1 MTMECRQ
8 TFLGMA
14 ELEGTQ
20 PGLYSMDWN
29 LLVYKQGLFFYT
41 VKITPFKWE
50 AGNYQ
55 NYRIR

>member
-29 LLVYKQGLFFYT
+29 LPVYKQGLFFYT
-41 VKITPFKWE
+41 VKITPFK
-50 AGNYQ
+50 
-55 NYRIR
+55 